1 MVRLWLEP
9 EVHNPENW
17 RIIYAVN
24 DNEKWVWV
32 LAIRQRPPYDYEDLG
47 GAVFHNVH
55 LGQAKFEDVNLSG
68 ASIRNANLENFSIE
82 DAYIA
87 GMTIFGLRVD
97 LLISAELDRRDP
109 ERVRLRM
116 SDPYDPECVRRV
128 MQRLEEV
135 RRLFRE
141 TLLAAEPGL
150 LTPRPAPD
158 QWSAVEIV
166 RHLLYA
172 EDLFLNRRI
181 LGNAEPWNRL
191 GLLPDFLIGAPAY
204 AGVGSEPT
212 DDLDKILE
220 AWEALHARIR
230 HSLAEVTVEQLR
242 SGLRDL
248 AYGQG
253 TVGGVLQGMAQ
264 HDLLHIRQ
272 AEAALSNK
280 L

>member
-1 MVRLWLEP
+1 MNETF
-9 EVHNPENW
+9 EN
-17 RIIYAVN
+17 
-24 DNEKWVWV
+24 K
-32 LAIRQRPPYDYEDLG
+32 DLG
-47 GAVFHNVH
+47 GALFHNVN
-55 LGQAKFEDVNLSG
+55 LGGAKFDDVNLSG
-68 ASIRNANLENFSIE
+68 ASLRNANLENFTIE

-97 LLISAELDRRDP
+97 LLISDEMDRRDP
-109 ERVRLRM
+109 ERVWLRM
-116 SDPYDPECVRRV
+116 SDPFDPACVRRV
-128 MQRLEEV
+128 LQRLDEV
-135 RRLFRE
+135 RRSFRE

-150 LTPRPAPD
+150 LTVRPAPD

-181 LGNAEPWNRL
+181 LGNTEPWNRL
-191 GLLPDFLIGAPAY
+191 GLLPDFLISDPAY

-212 DDLDKILE
+212 DDLGKILE
-220 AWEALHARIR
+220 SWEALHAHMR
-230 HSLAEVTVEQLR
+230 HYVAEVTAEQLR

-264 HDLLHIRQ
+264 HDLDHIRQ
-272 AEAALSNK
+272 AEAALSGKDK